1 MAPIAITQTQT
12 FPASTVS
19 SAPMLKV
26 NGSNKAAYMNGSST
40 NTNTNPNGHHLTNGL
55 SHSLP
60 PQAQAT
66 QKSMTVTDPTYPTLN
81 PNASVRDEFA
91 FDSMED
97 ALAAFARG
105 EFLVVMDDEDRENE
119 GDLIIAAEKCTTEKM
134 AWMIRHTRYVSRD
147 YSMSKSAQ
155 NSSFY
160 PFIFISL
167 GSGICVHFLCIFHWF
182 CVIAGTY
189 VSVCPGRGLMSSTS
203 P

>member
-1 MAPIAITQTQT
+1 MAPIALTQTQT

-40 NTNTNPNGHHLTNGL
+40 NTNTNPNRHHLTNGH

-60 PQAQAT
+60 PQA

-119 GDLIIAAEKCTTEKM
+119 GDLIIAAEK
-134 AWMIRHTRYVSRD
+134 
-147 YSMSKSAQ
+147 
-155 NSSFY
+155 
-160 PFIFISL
+160 
-167 GSGICVHFLCIFHWF
+167 
-182 CVIAGTY
+182 
-189 VSVCPGRGLMSSTS
+189 
-203 P
+203 